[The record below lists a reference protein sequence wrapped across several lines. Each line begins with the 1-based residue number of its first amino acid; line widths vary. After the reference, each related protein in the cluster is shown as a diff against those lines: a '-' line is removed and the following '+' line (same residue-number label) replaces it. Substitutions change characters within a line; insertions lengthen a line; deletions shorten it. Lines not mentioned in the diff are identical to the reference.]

1 MTRGKTELKSYAWAL
16 HNKPASSTPHVPD
29 TFAQNAHTQW
39 MMLILRNVLFLS
51 MLTQHN
57 VCGIMCVLLVS
68 YILVSVRATIASHYN
83 NNLS

>member
-1 MTRGKTELKSYAWAL
+1 MKAMTRGKTELKSYAWAL

-29 TFAQNAHTQW
+29 TFAQNAHTQNAHTQW

-57 VCGIMCVLLVS
+57 VYGIMCVCYLCH
-68 YILVSVRATIASHYN
+68 IF
-83 NNLS
+83 